1 MDWMKM
7 PPLSALRAFAA
18 FAERG
23 GVAEAGDSLNVS
35 HAAISQQIR
44 ALEKYLDVSLVDRQ
58 GRALV
63 LTLAGHQLAQALHL
77 GFGAIENA
85 VREIVKQGDTRPIY
99 ITCTPMFAAKWLMP
113 RLGEFRERHPE
124 IDLVLDPTGAVVD
137 MHKGDFDV
145 AIRYGDGQWPGLD
158 ADMFLPVQMVVTAA
172 PSLIKGRTISC
183 PSDLLDL
190 PWVEEL
196 GTTEAGA
203 WMRSRGVIGEPRG
216 PRVRLPGNLLL
227 EAVVNGQG
235 VAVKIREFVQDEV
248 ASGRLVELFHEDDAR
263 GYHIVTRPGVVR
275 PAARKF
281 AAWLR
286 RQGTV

>member
-44 ALEKYLDVSLVDRQ
+44 ALEKHLDMSLVDRH
-58 GRALV
+58 GRALE
-63 LTLAGHQLAQALHL
+63 LTLAGHRLAQALQL

-85 VREIVKQGDTRPIY
+85 VQELAKQSDARPVR

-124 IDLVLDPTGAVVD
+124 IDLILDPTGAVVD
-137 MHKGDFDV
+137 MHKGDFDL
-145 AIRYGDGQWPGLD
+145 AIRYGDGHWGGLE
-158 ADMFLPVQMVVTAA
+158 AEMFLPVQLVVTAA
-172 PSLIKGRTISC
+172 PALIAGRDIAS

-203 WMRSRGVIGEPRG
+203 WMRSRGVDSEPRG

-227 EAVVNGQG
+227 DAVVGGQG
-235 VAVKIREFVQDEV
+235 VAVKIREFVLDEL
-248 ASGRLVELFHEDDAR
+248 ASGRLVELFREEDAR

>member
-1 MDWMKM
+1 MNWMKM

-23 GVAEAGDSLNVS
+23 SVAEAGDSLNVS

-44 ALEKYLDVSLVDRQ
+44 ALEKHLDVSLVDRQ
-58 GRALV
+58 GRALE
-63 LTLAGHQLAQALHL
+63 LTLSGHRLAQALHL
-77 GFGAIENA
+77 GFGVIENA
-85 VREIVKQGDTRPIY
+85 VREIVKQGDTRPIH

-124 IDLVLDPTGAVVD
+124 IDLILDPTGKVVD
-137 MHKGDFDV
+137 MRKGEFDL
-145 AIRYGDGQWPGLD
+145 AIRHGDGNWAGLE
-158 ADMFLPVQMVVTAA
+158 AEMFLPVQLVVTAA
-172 PSLIKGRTISC
+172 PALVAGRDIAS

-196 GTTEAGA
+196 GTTEASA
-203 WMRSRGVIGEPRG
+203 WMQSRGVKGEPRG

-227 EAVVNGQG
+227 EAVLGGQG
-235 VAVKIREFVQDEV
+235 VAVKIREFVQDEL
-248 ASGRLVELFHEDDAR
+248 ASGRLVELFHEEDAR
-263 GYHIVTRPGVVR
+263 GYHIVTRSGVLR
-275 PAARKF
+275 PQVRKF

-286 RQGTV
+286 QQGTA